1 MILRLSR
8 PQWLLA
14 VAAASVG
21 VVGFALTTQH
31 VFGMEPCPWCVLQR
45 LIYLTIALV
54 ALLAWLLDRRPG
66 GRTLGWALPLLAAA
80 GLATALWQHFVA
92 SKSTSCAL
100 TFADRVVSATTL
112 DEMLP
117 GVFQPRASCA
127 DAAVNLL
134 GVPYELWSALMFTL
148 LIAAT
153 TRAALIAARR

>member
-1 MILRLSR
+1 MIARLSR
-8 PQWLLA
+8 TQWLWA
-14 VAAASVG
+14 IAAACVG

-45 LIYLTIALV
+45 MIYLTIALLAV
-54 ALLAWLLDRRPG
+54 LASLLERRPG
-66 GRTLGWALPLLAAA
+66 GRALGWLLPPLATA

-127 DAAVNLL
+127 DAAVSLL
-134 GVPYELWSALMFTL
+134 GVPYELWSAAMFAL
-148 LIAAT
+148 LIVAAT
-153 TRAALIAARR
+153 RAGFSATRR